1 MSETVLIEIPARPEF
16 VATVRAATRSASAL
30 ADLPVSDVE
39 ELQIAVDEAAT
50 LLLPLVDPAG
60 PARLD
65 ARFTVGDGE
74 LGVTLSAEC
83 LPDSDVDRAGMAWL
97 MLTGLDPEVEVH
109 AAERVVSITI
119 GRQRLDLAQ

>member
-1 MSETVLIEIPARPEF
+1 MSDMVLIEIPARPEF

-30 ADLPVSDVE
+30 ADLPVTDVE

-50 LLLPLVDPAG
+50 LLLPLIDPSGA
-60 PARLD
+60 ARLD
-65 ARFTVGDGE
+65 ARFTVGDGT

-83 LPDSDVDRAGMAWL
+83 MPNSDVDRAGMAWL

-109 AAERVVSITI
+109 AEESVVSISI
-119 GRQRLDLAQ
+119 GRQRSDIER